1 MVNNVTGKVNIQ
13 IKVYGDNAINLGTQQ
28 MNHLKTEGPMVSMK
42 IYITQF
48 TPWLWHKQFM
58 VADTKDFDPE
68 VTYARAMGLQSST
81 QVQDTKKLVSHELSS
96 YPPPMFDKKKHM
108 GQAKS

>member
-1 MVNNVTGKVNIQ
+1 MQSTLELNKCSHFRTEDKV
-13 IKVYGDNAINLGTQQ
+13 
-28 MNHLKTEGPMVSMK
+28 
-42 IYITQF
+42 
-48 TPWLWHKQFM
+48 
-58 VADTKDFDPE
+58 FDPE

-108 GQAKS
+108 GQAKP